1 MLERLHNLAVRLA
14 WVQPLAVTVGI
25 LALLVAGYLATGQ
38 ETLTEQYL
46 IPAILLF
53 CWCLLIYTLVGMF
66 ITPPPVIEPGM
77 GFFIRQRARFYRLLR
92 TLVAL
97 AFLSLT
103 VALALLSYR
112 LISTGIG

>member
-1 MLERLHNLAVRLA
+1 MLEKLHRLAVRLA
-14 WVQPLAVTVGI
+14 WIQPLAAVVGI
-25 LALLVAGYLATGQ
+25 LALLVSAYLATGQ
-38 ETLTEQYL
+38 ETLTDQYL

-66 ITPPPVIEPGM
+66 ITPPPVSEPGM
-77 GFFIRQRARFYRLLR
+77 GFFMRLRVRFYRLLR
-92 TLVAL
+92 TLVAV

-112 LISTGIG
+112 LISIGIG